1 MSTPAPIDTA
11 ALNLMLSELRLPTI
25 KALWPQF
32 TAQAD
37 REGWPA
43 ARLLTALTEHEIAD
57 RARRRFQRR
66 LGEARLP
73 SGKTLDSFDFSVVP
87 TLSKAHVMALCA
99 GDRWLDE
106 GSNLLLIGPPGTG
119 KTHLS
124 AAIGLALIEHGYRVL
139 FTRTTDLAQRLQA
152 ARRELALEAAI
163 RKLDKF
169 HLLMLDDFSYVTK
182 DQAETSVLFELIS
195 ARYEQ
200 RSLLITANQPFGQ
213 WDKIFPDPAMT
224 VAAIDRLVHRAT
236 IFELNVESYRR
247 RTAIDHKRSRQRAA
261 AAEGDT
267 ADQTAT
273 APSAPLRNGAQ

>member
-1 MSTPAPIDTA
+1 MSCPILRNYAHSAGFSADQIA
-11 ALNLMLSELRLPTI
+11 AFPSTRSRALTLRMPTI

-57 RARRRFQRR
+57 RARRRFERRFERR

-73 SGKTLDSFDFSVVP
+73 SAKTLDSFEFSVVP
-87 TLSKAHVMALCA
+87 TLSKAHVIALCA

-139 FTRTTDLAQRLQA
+139 FARTTDLAQRLQA
-152 ARRELALEAAI
+152 ARRELALEATI

-169 HLLMLDDFSYVTK
+169 HLLVLD
-182 DQAETSVLFELIS
+182 
-195 ARYEQ
+195 
-200 RSLLITANQPFGQ
+200 
-213 WDKIFPDPAMT
+213 
-224 VAAIDRLVHRAT
+224 
-236 IFELNVESYRR
+236 
-247 RTAIDHKRSRQRAA
+247 
-261 AAEGDT
+261 
-267 ADQTAT
+267 
-273 APSAPLRNGAQ
+273 

>member
-1 MSTPAPIDTA
+1 MNTPPSIDTA
-11 ALNLMLSELRLPTI
+11 ALDLMLSELRLPTI

-66 LGEARLP
+66 LREARLP
-73 SGKTLDSFDFSVVP
+73 TGKTLDSFDFSVVP
-87 TLSKAHVMALCA
+87 TLSKAHVIALCA

-139 FTRTTDLAQRLQA
+139 FARTTDLAQRLQA
-152 ARRELALEAAI
+152 ARRELALEAAV

-169 HLLMLDDFSYVTK
+169 HLLVLDDFSYVTK
-182 DQAETSVLFELIS
+182 DHAETSVLFELIS

-213 WDKIFPDPAMT
+213 WDKIFPEPAMT

-247 RTAIDHKRSRQRAA
+247 RTAIENKRQQAA
-261 AAEGDT
+261 AAEADT

-273 APSAPLRNGAQ
+273 APPAPFHDGAQ

>member
-73 SGKTLDSFDFSVVP
+73 SAKTLDSFDFSVVP

-106 GSNLLLIGPPGTG
+106 GSNLLLIGPP
-119 KTHLS
+119 
-124 AAIGLALIEHGYRVL
+124 
-139 FTRTTDLAQRLQA
+139 DP
-152 ARRELALEAAI
+152 
-163 RKLDKF
+163 
-169 HLLMLDDFSYVTK
+169 
-182 DQAETSVLFELIS
+182 ET
-195 ARYEQ
+195 
-200 RSLLITANQPFGQ
+200 
-213 WDKIFPDPAMT
+213 
-224 VAAIDRLVHRAT
+224 
-236 IFELNVESYRR
+236 
-247 RTAIDHKRSRQRAA
+247 
-261 AAEGDT
+261 
-267 ADQTAT
+267 
-273 APSAPLRNGAQ
+273 

>member
-1 MSTPAPIDTA
+1 MNTPAPIDTA

-87 TLSKAHVMALCA
+87 TLSKAHVMALCG

-124 AAIGLALIEHGYRVL
+124 AAIGLALIEHGYR
-139 FTRTTDLAQRLQA
+139 
-152 ARRELALEAAI
+152 
-163 RKLDKF
+163 
-169 HLLMLDDFSYVTK
+169 DFSYVTK
-182 DQAETSVLFELIS
+182 DQAEISVLFELIS

-213 WDKIFPDPAMT
+213 WDKIFPEPAMT

-261 AAEGDT
+261 AAEVET
-267 ADQTAT
+267 ADQTAA
-273 APSAPLRNGAQ
+273 APPAPLRNGAQ

>member
-1 MSTPAPIDTA
+1 MSTSPATDSA

-73 SGKTLDSFDFSVVP
+73 SGKTLDNFDFAVVP
-87 TLSKAHVMALCA
+87 TLSKAHVMALCG

-139 FTRTTDLAQRLQA
+139 FARTTDLAQRLQA

-169 HLLMLDDFSYVTK
+169 HLLVLD
-182 DQAETSVLFELIS
+182 
-195 ARYEQ
+195 
-200 RSLLITANQPFGQ
+200 
-213 WDKIFPDPAMT
+213 
-224 VAAIDRLVHRAT
+224 
-236 IFELNVESYRR
+236 
-247 RTAIDHKRSRQRAA
+247 
-261 AAEGDT
+261 
-267 ADQTAT
+267 
-273 APSAPLRNGAQ
+273 